1 MATHGVFLASR
12 MQSQNIDALNRNAVS
27 EVDVDNGM
35 AVILG
40 ELSTDADKSQVFVAT
55 LPTAATDKGIWIVD
69 EPHEPMA
76 QDELGGEYSV
86 GIKDPRKFYIQ
97 AGKVFA
103 VRKPLIGD
111 IFKISADMVSVVNTL
126 NEEDEDEE
134 ENKTTPTTTET
145 TQYITL
151 STNGKYVLASSK
163 GTGFAGKIIEN
174 SYFSIGIVSPDL
186 SQRVDA
192 YLVEV
197 VEN

>member
-55 LPTAATDKGIWIVD
+55 LPTATTDKGIWIVD
-69 EPHEPMA
+69 EPHEPIA
-76 QDELGGEYSV
+76 QDALGEEYSV

-103 VRKPLIGD
+103 VRKPQIGD
-111 IFKISADMVSVVNTL
+111 IFKISADMVSVANTIS
-126 NEEDEDEE
+126 EGDES
-134 ENKTTPTTTET
+134 TPTPTQT

>member
-12 MQSQNIDALNRNAVS
+12 MQSQNVDALNRNAIAT
-27 EVDVDNGM
+27 VDLDNGM

-40 ELSTDADKSQVFVAT
+40 TLSTDTDKSQVFNAT
-55 LPTAATDKGIWIVD
+55 LPTATTDKGIWIVD
-69 EPHEPMA
+69 EPHEPISK
-76 QDELGGEYSV
+76 DELGGEYSV

-103 VRKPLIGD
+103 VRKPQVGD
-111 IFKISADMVSVVNTL
+111 IFKISADMIDGEANNFINL
-126 NEEDEDEE
+126 D
-134 ENKTTPTTTET
+134 TT
-145 TQYITL
+145 
-151 STNGKYVLASSK
+151 GKYKFAEAQ

>member
-76 QDELGGEYSV
+76 HDELGGEYST
-86 GIKDPRKFYIQ
+86 GIKDPRKFYVQ

-103 VRKPLIGD
+103 VRKPQIGD
-111 IFKISADMVSVVNTL
+111 IFKISADMVSV
-126 NEEDEDEE
+126 EDEDETKE
-134 ENKTTPTTTET
+134 QTTPTTTA
-145 TQYITL
+145 QYITL

>member
-27 EVDVDNGM
+27 NVDVDNGM

-40 ELSTDADKSQVFVAT
+40 DLSIDADKSQVFKAT
-55 LPTAATDKGIWIVD
+55 LPTAATVKGIWIVD
-69 EPHEPMA
+69 EPHEPIA

-86 GIKDPRKFYIQ
+86 GIKDPRKFYVQ
-97 AGKVFA
+97 AGKIFA
-103 VRKPLIGD
+103 VRKPQIGD
-111 IFKISADMVSVVNTL
+111 IFKISADMVSVANTIS
-126 NEEDEDEE
+126 EGDES
-134 ENKTTPTTTET
+134 TPTPTQT

>member
-12 MQSQNIDALNRNAVS
+12 MQSQNIDALNRNAVAES
-27 EVDVDNGM
+27 DIDNGM

-40 ELSTDADKSQVFVAT
+40 ELSENNGESQVFKAA
-55 LPTAATDKGIWIVD
+55 LPTDATQVGIWIVD
-69 EPHEPMA
+69 EPIKTLV

-86 GIKDPRKFYIQ
+86 GIKDPRKYFTP

-103 VRKPLIGD
+103 VRKPQIGD
-111 IFKISADMVSVVNTL
+111 IFKISADMVDGEVQNYI
-126 NEEDEDEE
+126 NIN
-134 ENKTTPTTTET
+134 NK
-145 TQYITL
+145 
-151 STNGKYVLASSK
+151 GKYSFAEAQ

-174 SYFSIGIVSPDL
+174 SYFSIGMISPDL

-197 VEN
+197 VAN